1 MLSFIAPISE
11 FSTQFLFYILSV
23 SFHILLFS
31 ISDTKGLNLVGCKI
45 LITMKLA
52 TCYEIPHGS
61 ALLLSVTDQLV
72 LGVKH

>member
-11 FSTQFLFYILSV
+11 FATYSLYFQFLFT
-23 SFHILLFS
+23 FCFFNFS

-61 ALLLSVTDQLV
+61 ALLLRVLLNQLV
-72 LGVKH
+72 L

>member
-11 FSTQFLFYILSV
+11 FSTNLILYTL
-23 SFHILLFS
+23 SFFSHFALNS
-31 ISDTKGLNLVGCKI
+31 ISDTKGLVGYKI

-61 ALLLSVTDQLV
+61 ALLLRVIDQLV
-72 LGVKH
+72 P